1 MSPLGWVG
9 QTRVMDLGLEGKTVL
24 VTGGTKGI
32 GRAIVQAFV
41 DEGATV
47 VFCARNPDEV
57 RATESFFTSGG
68 ATVRGAVVDAGD
80 ADAIRAWVDETAERF
95 GTIDAVVA
103 NASALAVEDKPESWE
118 ASFRV
123 DLMGAVNLCRAAL
136 PHFEHSSVK
145 SLVALSSVSG
155 REASFSSGPY
165 GTMKS
170 AIISYMAGLALSL
183 ADRGIRANTVS
194 PGHTYMEGGTWQAH
208 EQDNPALFAHAL
220 GLNPSGRMGTAEE
233 VATGVVFLTSPRASR
248 ISGTNLVIDG
258 AMTRGIQF

>member
-1 MSPLGWVG
+1 
-9 QTRVMDLGLEGKTVL
+9 MDLGLEGKTVL

-41 DEGATV
+41 DESATV
-47 VFCARNPDEV
+47 AFCARNPEDV
-57 RATESFFTSGG
+57 RAAESFFTGGG
-68 ATVRGAVVDAGD
+68 ATVRGSVVDAGD
-80 ADAIRAWVDETAERF
+80 ASAIRSWVDEAAKNF
-95 GTIDAVVA
+95 GTIDAAVA
-103 NASALAVEDKPESWE
+103 NASALAVADEPESWE

-123 DLMGAVNLCRAAL
+123 DLMGTVNLCQATV
-136 PHFEHSSVK
+136 PHLERSSVK

-183 ADRGIRANTVS
+183 ANKGIRANTVS
-194 PGHTYMEGGTWQAH
+194 PGHTYIEGGTWQEH
-208 EQDNPALFAHAL
+208 ERDNPELFSHAM
-220 GLNPSGRMGTAEE
+220 GLNPTGRMGTAEE
-233 VATGVVFLTSPRASR
+233 VASGVVFLSSPRASR